1 MKKFLQV
8 LFPALVL
15 LASCTNPNGT
25 GGKIDSTT
33 TSTPPPPRV
42 KGPAFSCD
50 TAFNF
55 VKTQVDFGPRVPET
69 KAHTACADFIVAK
82 LKSYGITP
90 LIQTGPATF
99 YNGTPITLKNIFAQY
114 HPERKERILIL
125 AHWDSRP
132 WADEDTVKKDEPIDG
147 ANDGASGVGVMLEL
161 ARILQ
166 QKDPNI
172 GVDLFF
178 SDAEDAGSNGDVTG
192 RSWCLGTQYWAQNM
206 VPKGYSANFGI
217 LLDMVG
223 AKGAMFPREGTSV
236 YYASSVVEKV
246 WSAAAALG
254 YGDYFTN
261 DITGETTDDHAF
273 VNQMTRIP
281 CIDIVHYDMQKRKY
295 GYFHHT
301 HADNMS
307 IMDCS
312 TLQMVGNVLVDV
324 IYNEVAGDR

>member
-1 MKKFLQV
+1 MKNFRYV
-8 LFPALVL
+8 FFFAAIISV
-15 LASCTNPNGT
+15 AACTNPTDNDH
-25 GGKIDSTT
+25 KIDSTVN
-33 TSTPPPPRV
+33 TPPVPRV

-69 KAHTACADFIVAK
+69 KAHTECGDFIIAK

-90 LIQTGPATF
+90 LIQKGNATF
-99 YNGTPITLKNIFAQY
+99 YNGTPIHLLNIFAQY
-114 HPERKERILIL
+114 HPERKERILLL

-132 WADEDTVKKDEPIDG
+132 WADEDTVRRDEPIDG
-147 ANDGASGVGVMLEL
+147 ADDGASGVAVLLEM
-161 ARILQ
+161 ARVLQ

-178 SDAEDAGSNGDVTG
+178 SDAEDAGSNGDASG
-192 RSWCLGTQYWAQNM
+192 RSWCLGTQYWATNM
-206 VPKGYSANFGI
+206 VPAGYSASFGI

-246 WSAAAALG
+246 WGAAAALG
-254 YGDYFTN
+254 YGDYFVN
-261 DITGETTDDHAF
+261 DVTGETTDDHAF
-273 VNQMTRIP
+273 VNQMARIP

-324 IYNEVAGDR
+324 IYNEVPK